1 MEETVV
7 PKKNTGLRR
16 IVLAGGYS
24 MKGLSAAYRNE
35 AAFRQEVLG
44 FVILAPL
51 GLWLGTTGVER
62 ALLVGSLLLVLI
74 VELLNT
80 AVESVV
86 DRVGLEKHVL
96 AGQAKDQGS
105 AAVLLSLVLA
115 IMVWTFVL
123 IG

>member
-1 MEETVV
+1 MDESVV

-51 GLWLGTTGVER
+51 GLWLGTNGVER

-115 IMVWTFVL
+115 IVVWAFVL

>member
-1 MEETVV
+1 MHEPNQ

-24 MKGLSAAYRNE
+24 SQGLASAFRGE
-35 AAFRQEVLG
+35 AAFRQEVWAFL
-44 FVILAPL
+44 VLAPL
-51 GLWLGTTGVER
+51 GLWLGDSGVER

-74 VELLNT
+74 AEMINT

-105 AAVLLSLVLA
+105 AAVLLALILAVVVWILVL
-115 IMVWTFVL
+115 T
-123 IG
+123 G